1 MRFGLDLLSL
11 VLDALELLSE
21 LLFPLASRGELR
33 TKVFVLRVRNAAT
46 VGNGVWRRRET
57 VCSCLETSVLLLE
70 LCDTT
75 VNLGAIYQ
83 IFMLERKKERETYIS
98 MSSNSSR
105 FRCLLRKA
113 AARFLTRRAS
123 LLLRPVTSGGT
134 KSLVLMHAR
143 GFFVEDEEVGAADAR
158 FAEDDEEL
166 PSLWRD
172 ASRAVGDVGDGV
184 GALNM
189 CIAAWDDMEGESGDE
204 SELVVVA
211 GEGGNWKSKSS
222 RVGKARSG

>member
-1 MRFGLDLLSL
+1 
-11 VLDALELLSE
+11 
-21 LLFPLASRGELR
+21 
-33 TKVFVLRVRNAAT
+33 
-46 VGNGVWRRRET
+46 
-57 VCSCLETSVLLLE
+57 
-70 LCDTT
+70 
-75 VNLGAIYQ
+75 
-83 IFMLERKKERETYIS
+83 

-143 GFFVEDEEVGAADAR
+143 GFFVEEDEETGAADGR
-158 FAEDDEEL
+158 LTEDDEEPL
-166 PSLWRD
+166 SLWRD
-172 ASRAVGDVGDGV
+172 ASRPVGDVGDGV

-189 CIAAWDDMEGESGDE
+189 CMAAWDDMEGESGE
-204 SELVVVA
+204 ASELVVVA